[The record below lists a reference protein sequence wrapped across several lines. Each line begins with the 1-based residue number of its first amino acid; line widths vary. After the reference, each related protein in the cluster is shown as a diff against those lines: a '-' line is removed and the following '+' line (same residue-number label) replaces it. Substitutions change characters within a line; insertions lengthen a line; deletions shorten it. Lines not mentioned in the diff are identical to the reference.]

1 MLCLDCGAEMRLV
14 QVTKNTAML
23 VSGYEHHTWQCSE
36 CSTVEQRMTFNCKS
50 SPTRPVSVESA
61 PTNLAEPTDT
71 VPAQPTQI
79 VPVEPSVE
87 AAQTVSVDQTKIASV
102 EQHSAVVP
110 KMTARAQALDEKLRD
125 LKERAR
131 AAREAAGEIMKPTQ
145 CVRDWDN
152 KSGSLAP
159 RPTASEAS
167 SLKSDEPLPSS
178 AEPIVPPAEI
188 SHDEPIAPLSTAPVA
203 TKFRERLG
211 ELVRA
216 MRRKELANAR

>member
-1 MLCLDCGAEMRLV
+1 MLCLDCGAEMSLV

-50 SPTRPVSVESA
+50 SPIRPVSVESA

-87 AAQTVSVDQTKIASV
+87 AAQTVSADQTKIAPV

-145 CVRDWDN
+145 CVHDWDN

-159 RPTASEAS
+159 RPMASEAS
-167 SLKSDEPLPSS
+167 SSKSDEPLPSS
-178 AEPIVPPAEI
+178 AEPI
-188 SHDEPIAPLSTAPVA
+188 APQRRYHTTSPS
-203 TKFRERLG
+203 RL
-211 ELVRA
+211 
-216 MRRKELANAR
+216 